1 MGEMFIKNK
10 RSPKATRGDGVIL
23 DVTSQGSPP
32 WIKFSPFYPHGK
44 IPIPFSNNAFKVS
57 VEGIWQGL
65 KVFEKEGIDLAK
77 FSNVSMKKIKR
88 PVSKMRGKI
97 LGHQKGLDDQGIIS
111 YVDARKLIYKPC
123 YLWVLE
129 NYLSKEMNL
138 IRDILSSS
146 NIILLDYNTNCDIED
161 MTGPLSH
168 ASLIREVIVNS

>member
-1 MGEMFIKNK
+1 MGEIFIKNK

-44 IPIPFSNNAFKVS
+44 IPIPFSNNAFGVS

-65 KVFEKEGIDLAK
+65 KVFEKEGIDLA
-77 FSNVSMKKIKR
+77 
-88 PVSKMRGKI
+88 KMRGKI